1 MKASKIIILLCT
13 VLLISCKKKEKV
25 VENSIIPSTFKD
37 RSTEVQ
43 GNIEVS
49 SRSVNFIVWDSG
61 SIDGDIV
68 SLYVNGKEILSQYT
82 LTGTKKSIPV
92 TLSNLGY
99 NYILLYAHNE
109 GSLPPNTC
117 AVSIDDGNGEKNL
130 VLSANLK
137 TNGAYN
143 IYVK

>member
-1 MKASKIIILLCT
+1 MKIVTTIILICS
-13 VLLISCKKKEKV
+13 VLAISCKKKEKI
-25 VENSIIPSTFKD
+25 VENSIIPSTFKN
-37 RSTEVQ
+37 RNTEVQ
-43 GNIEVS
+43 GDVEVTN
-49 SRSVNFIVWDSG
+49 RSVKLIVWDSG

-68 SLYVNGKEILSQYT
+68 SLYVNGNEVLSSYT
-82 LTGTKKSIPV
+82 LTGSKKSIPV
-92 TLSNLGY
+92 TLDNLGY

-109 GSLPPNTC
+109 GSIPPNTC

>member
-1 MKASKIIILLCT
+1 MKIVTSILLICS
-13 VLLISCKKKEKV
+13 VLVISCKKKEKR
-25 VENSIIPSTFKD
+25 VESSIVPTTFKN
-37 RSTEVQ
+37 RNTEVQ
-43 GNIEVS
+43 GDVEVA
-49 SRSVNFIVWDSG
+49 SRSVKLIVWDSG
-61 SIDGDIV
+61 TIDGDIV
-68 SLYVNGKEILSQYT
+68 SLYVNGNEVLSAYT
-82 LTGTKKSIPV
+82 LTGSKKSIPV
-92 TLSNLGY
+92 TLDNLGY

-109 GSLPPNTC
+109 GSIPPNTC